1 MGRVRGIWG
10 NGVPGGRSQAPSGG
24 GPAPA
29 APRARPLPLARP
41 RRGHGRGRAGTGDTG
56 SRGAGRRG
64 PRVLSRQSGPVPA
77 RPPPCSRRGRAP
89 RVPRRV
95 CRGGSRVICRG
106 RARSWAFFLIIY
118 LFNRHFSACFSP
130 SVRGAEF
137 KQHRA
142 SQPGCPTAAPRG
154 RQGGRGG
161 RQGAPRRGSPRCLA
175 PVCAFPGPR
184 LSAWSTERG
193 CLRGEGAPRA
203 RLCRGRTGAGAGRG
217 PQGGAGAVPGAAGFI
232 SAGTRAP
239 VLIWGLDV
247 SDALPKIWLSSDKR
261 NGRVP
266 VPPAAQ
272 CSGTHP
278 DPTGVWL
285 WVRMMCRLMHS
296 TALTARCKQ
305 QRYNRY
311 PWGSPCTPRSRGPSP
326 KHEMPEAGARPRRH
340 GSPV

>member
-1 MGRVRGIWG
+1 MGKWGARGSQPSPVG
-10 NGVPGGRSQAPSGG
+10 GRPRSRSAPRPAAALGTPPPGTREGAGGHRGHRVPGGRQE
-24 GPAPA
+24 
-29 APRARPLPLARP
+29 
-41 RRGHGRGRAGTGDTG
+41 G
-56 SRGAGRRG
+56 SK
-64 PRVLSRQSGPVPA
+64 GPVPA
-77 RPPPCSRRGRAP
+77 ERPRPGSSLPRRRRGRAP

-118 LFNRHFSACFSP
+118 LFNHHFSACFSP

-154 RQGGRGG
+154 RPGGRGG

-203 RLCRGRTGAGAGRG
+203 RPCRGRTGAGAGRG

-239 VLIWGLDV
+239 VFIWGLDV

-285 WVRMMCRLMHS
+285 WVRTCRLMHS

-326 KHEMPEAGARPRRH
+326 KHEMPEAGARPRRR